1 VISVP
6 GGILN
11 ALAREYDVA
20 ANVGL
25 TTKVKAQKSNAIV
38 DGMMK
43 VFESIEELNNIRPN
57 LCLQIESQSIY

>member
-1 VISVP
+1 MISVP

-11 ALAREYDVA
+11 ALARECDFA
-20 ANVGL
+20 ANEGL

-43 VFESIEELNNIRPN
+43 VFESIEELNNIRRN
-57 LCLQIESQSIY
+57 